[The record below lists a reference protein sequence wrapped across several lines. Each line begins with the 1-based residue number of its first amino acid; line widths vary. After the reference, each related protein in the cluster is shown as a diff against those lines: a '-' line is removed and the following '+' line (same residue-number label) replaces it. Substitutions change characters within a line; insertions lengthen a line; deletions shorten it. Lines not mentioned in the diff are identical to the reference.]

1 MPIMVSKPTGRSVG
15 RPISSKTAKAADMIT
30 AGVGLRQIMRE
41 LNIGWRIIVRA
52 KAIVAA
58 AEDGKQQ

>member
-1 MPIMVSKPTGRSVG
+1 M
-15 RPISSKTAKAADMIT
+15 IS
-30 AGVGLRQIMRE
+30 AGIGLRQIMRE